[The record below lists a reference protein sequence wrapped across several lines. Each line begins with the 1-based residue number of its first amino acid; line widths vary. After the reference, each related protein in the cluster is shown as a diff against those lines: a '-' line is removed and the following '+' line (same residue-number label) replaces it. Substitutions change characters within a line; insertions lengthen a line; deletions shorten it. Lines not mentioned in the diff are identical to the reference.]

1 MRLWGEDKRLERRR
15 RAICYIPKSHLLPE
29 SSCFSDICPRWLA
42 KQSRAVDQLM
52 QSSLRKSI
60 GISLWLQSS
69 LKIALGYLSSAIPSE
84 GKPLRPDGGALE
96 SEEMG
101 PFIMKLLLFSHL
113 WHFLHVEP
121 ETVWLSQIKSYL
133 SGGDNQ
139 VSYSCWLDKNRN
151 GNGIE
156 GLLILGAFFLESSWW
171 IDALCSSKRLKA
183 LLLILCIVKYAGW
196 MDCRL

>member
-113 WHFLHVEP
+113 WHFYTWNPRLCDYLKSNHICLAEI
-121 ETVWLSQIKSYL
+121 IKSLIAVDLIRTGMGMALKDFSFWGLAFWNPPGGLML
-133 SGGDNQ
+133 S
-139 VSYSCWLDKNRN
+139 VHLS
-151 GNGIE
+151 
-156 GLLILGAFFLESSWW
+156 A
-171 IDALCSSKRLKA
+171 
-183 LLLILCIVKYAGW
+183 
-196 MDCRL
+196 

>member
-1 MRLWGEDKRLERRR
+1 M
-15 RAICYIPKSHLLPE
+15 PKMTCKAV
-29 SSCFSDICPRWLA
+29 SSCGPTDAKLSQKVNRYQSLVAKFSQDCTGLP
-42 KQSRAVDQLM
+42 
-52 QSSLRKSI
+52 
-60 GISLWLQSS
+60 
-69 LKIALGYLSSAIPSE
+69 
-84 GKPLRPDGGALE
+84 
-96 SEEMG
+96 
-101 PFIMKLLLFSHL
+101 LFSHPL
-113 WHFLHVEP
+113 RGKTFETRWWSSGVWGNGSLHHEAAALQPLVTFLHVEP

-196 MDCRL
+196 MDCLL

>member
-1 MRLWGEDKRLERRR
+1 MLIHRAFLIFTLEHIVVKPSSSSSRRVMIEKDGSIYKLRFSMRLWGEDKRLERRR
-15 RAICYIPKSHLLPE
+15 GAICYIPKSHLLPE

-113 WHFLHVEP
+113 WHFYTWNPRL
-121 ETVWLSQIKSYL
+121 WLSQIKSYL
-133 SGGDNQ
+133 SGR
-139 VSYSCWLDKNRN
+139 DK
-151 GNGIE
+151 
-156 GLLILGAFFLESSWW
+156 
-171 IDALCSSKRLKA
+171 
-183 LLLILCIVKYAGW
+183 
-196 MDCRL
+196 